1 MSDEREMV
9 QQPARMKPP
18 QDVQFREQQ
27 RLMVWRPRGILNE
40 RVVNKLIAFIG
51 NIEATDKRPFDR
63 FTETRHVEAV
73 DLNFEYIFHIALY
86 RRLSYSGRAPVKS
99 AFLLSSL
106 AKAHY
111 SKMLEIIMQGSPLKV
126 RVFED
131 RTKAA
136 KWLGVS
142 IEQLEH

>member
-1 MSDEREMV
+1 MSDTNGSA
-9 QQPARMKPP
+9 QQSRRTKPP
-18 QDVQFREQQ
+18 RDVQFREEQ
-27 RLMVWRPRGILNE
+27 RLIVWRLRGVLNE
-40 RVVNKLIAFIG
+40 SVVNKLIAFIG
-51 NIEATDKRPFDR
+51 NIEATDLQPFDR
-63 FTETRHVEAV
+63 FTETGYVEAV
-73 DLNFEYIFHIALY
+73 DLNFEYIFHVALY

-126 RVFED
+126 RIFEE
-131 RTKAA
+131 RAKAA
-136 KWLGVS
+136 RWLGVS